1 MSCRCIAAVDI
12 TIYRTSLSSEGIQAQ
27 AYFLR
32 KGVAFEDLDISIN
45 PQAKSKIEEI
55 SGQQERPVIVVNQKI
70 FIGFNSDELD
80 LVVPSLF

>member
-1 MSCRCIAAVDI
+1 MTCRCIPAVDI
-12 TIYRTSLSSEGIQAQ
+12 TIYRTSRSAEGIQAQ

-45 PQAKSKIEEI
+45 PEALNKIEEL
-55 SGQQERPVIVVNQKI
+55 SNQKERPVIVVNQKT
-70 FIGFNSDELD
+70 FIGFNPDEMD

>member
-1 MSCRCIAAVDI
+1 MTCRCIPAVDI
-12 TIYRTSLSSEGIQAQ
+12 TVYRAASSAEGTQAQ

-32 KGVAFEDLDISIN
+32 KGLAFDDLDISIN

-55 SGQQERPVIVVNQKI
+55 SGQQERPVIVVNQKT